1 MAGSWSPNGKQSKNY
16 RRSSLMISFSGI
28 NLLAVLSAGVITF
41 FLGAV
46 WYMPLFGKLWIK
58 LHGYSEEKVKKM
70 QARLAPAVFFGGMLA
85 SYLLIALVVGAL
97 VVSLGL
103 KEPLEGAFLGVLLW
117 LIVAAVGFTAYLA
130 SDKHIGIYAIDTG
143 YQLTF
148 LLFMGVLLSMW
159 RI

>member
-1 MAGSWSPNGKQSKNY
+1 MG
-16 RRSSLMISFSGI
+16 IHFSGI
-28 NLLAVLSAGVITF
+28 NLLATLSAGVITF

-46 WYMPLFGKLWIK
+46 WYMPLFGKLWMK

-85 SYLLIALVVGAL
+85 SYLLIALMVAVL
-97 VVSLGL
+97 VVSLPL
-103 KEPLEGAFLGVLLW
+103 TLPLEGALLGGVLW

-130 SDKHIGIYAIDTG
+130 SDKHIGIYLIDAG

-148 LLFMGVLLSMW
+148 LLFMGVLLTMW
-159 RI
+159 R